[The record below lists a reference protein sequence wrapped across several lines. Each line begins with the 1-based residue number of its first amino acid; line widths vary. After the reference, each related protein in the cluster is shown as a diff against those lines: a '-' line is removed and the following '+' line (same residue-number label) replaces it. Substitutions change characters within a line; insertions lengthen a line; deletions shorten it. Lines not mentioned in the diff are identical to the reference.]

1 MRNVLSPIAKIR
13 LSKHYADVALMEDNL
28 RSSGLDWTS
37 VQLPLL
43 TDKPPTG
50 TYRMAYEQSVRGGFR
65 ISRADAAP
73 FHAARAP
80 AARDHQALHRHR
92 ILIESECKGAS
103 D

>member
-43 TDKPPTG
+43 TDKTPTG
-50 TYRMAYEQSVRGGFR
+50 TYRMAYEQSVRGVSHIPR
-65 ISRADAAP
+65 RRRP

-80 AARDHQALHRHR
+80 AARDHQAHHRHR